1 MTVSS
6 RTVVMLTALALLA
19 GWFGASVTHNASS
32 RGQAT
37 PVSRSIR
44 PIGTSPATPPTAEKL
59 RERKS
64 DAPLPERGRNPFV
77 YGSRMSTRTGPM
89 RDREAPETA
98 VVPQPVE
105 PVAPPAPVFR
115 LAGIASDVKDGVTVL
130 TAILN
135 DNGSIV
141 FVKGGEKLSNGYS
154 VVRVEELSVTLID
167 SQGVTQ
173 TIKLP

>member
-1 MTVSS
+1 MVT
-6 RTVVMLTALALLA
+6 TLALLA
-19 GWFGASVTHNASS
+19 GWYGASVTQNVS
-32 RGQAT
+32 RGQAA
-37 PVSRSIR
+37 PVSRTVR

-59 RERKS
+59 RERRT
-64 DAPLPERGRNPFV
+64 DTPLPERGRNPFV
-77 YGSRMSTRTGPM
+77 YGSRTTRTGSM
-89 RDREAPETA
+89 RDRESTETT
-98 VVPQPVE
+98 VVPQAVE
-105 PVAPPAPVFR
+105 PVAPPAPIFR
-115 LAGIASDVKDGVTVL
+115 LAGIATDIKDGVTVL

-154 VVRVEELSVTLID
+154 VVRVEEMSVTLID

>member
-1 MTVSS
+1 MTVST
-6 RTVVMLTALALLA
+6 RTVVMVAALALLA
-19 GWFGASVTHNASS
+19 GWFGASVTQNVS
-32 RGQAT
+32 RGQAA
-37 PVSRSIR
+37 PVSRTVK
-44 PIGTSPATPPTAEKL
+44 PIGTTAVTPPTAEKL

-64 DAPLPERGRNPFV
+64 DTPVPQRGRNPFV
-77 YGSRMSTRTGPM
+77 YGSRLPRPSTV
-89 RDREAPETA
+89 RDREPGERA
-98 VVPQPVE
+98 VAME
-105 PVAPPAPVFR
+105 PVDTPVMPPAPLFR

-167 SQGVTQ
+167 AQGVTQ

>member
-6 RTVVMLTALALLA
+6 RTVVMVASLALLA
-19 GWFGASVTHNASS
+19 GWFGASVTQNVS
-32 RGQAT
+32 RGQTA
-37 PVSRSIR
+37 PVRRTIR
-44 PIGTSPATPPTAEKL
+44 PIGTSAATPPTAEKL

-77 YGSRMSTRTGPM
+77 YGSRTSRPGPVKY
-89 RDREAPETA
+89 RDSSETP
-98 VVPQPVE
+98 VVTQPADTV
-105 PVAPPAPVFR
+105 VAPPAPIFR
-115 LAGIASDVKDGVTVL
+115 LAGIATDVKDGVTVL

-154 VVRVEELSVTLID
+154 VVRVEEQSVTLID

>member
-1 MTVSS
+1 MTVST
-6 RTVVMLTALALLA
+6 RTVVMVTALALVA
-19 GWFGASVTHNASS
+19 GWLGASVTQNVSS
-32 RGQAT
+32 GQSA
-37 PVSRSIR
+37 PVRRSIR
-44 PIGTSPATPPTAEKL
+44 PIGTSAATPPTAEKL

-77 YGSRMSTRTGPM
+77 YGSRSTTRPSAV
-89 RDREAPETA
+89 RDREPGER
-98 VVPQPVE
+98 PVAAE
-105 PVAPPAPVFR
+105 PVDTPVMPPVPVFR

-173 TIKLP
+173 TFKLP

>member
-1 MTVSS
+1 MVA
-6 RTVVMLTALALLA
+6 ALALLA
-19 GWFGASVTHNASS
+19 GWLGASVTQNVS
-32 RGQAT
+32 RGQTA
-37 PVSRSIR
+37 PVRRSIR
-44 PIGTSPATPPTAEKL
+44 PIGTSTATPPTAEKL

-77 YGSRMSTRTGPM
+77 YGSRSTTRPTSVGDRGPGERT
-89 RDREAPETA
+89 
-98 VVPQPVE
+98 VVAE
-105 PVAPPAPVFR
+105 PVDTPVMPPVPVFR

>member
-6 RTVVMLTALALLA
+6 RTVVMVATLALLA
-19 GWFGASVTHNASS
+19 GWFGASVTQNVS
-32 RGQAT
+32 RGQAA
-37 PVSRSIR
+37 PVRRTIR
-44 PIGTSPATPPTAEKL
+44 PIGTSAATPPTAEKL

-77 YGSRMSTRTGPM
+77 YGARAARTDSV
-89 RDREAPETA
+89 RDREPSDTTA
-98 VVPQPVE
+98 VPQPE
-105 PVAPPAPVFR
+105 AVASPPAPVFR

-154 VVRVEELSVTLID
+154 VVRVEALSVTLID
-167 SQGVTQ
+167 AQGVTQ